1 MATDLDSIIE
11 VINQLQHRIE
21 ELNISELISEVKQ
34 MKLAIKQINIKKTE
48 NGPSSKII
56 VKKTPKEVTIRV
68 GLDLLFTYPI
78 EMEGYDRIKSFEILP
93 TGIKIVETS
102 KELGTERTHFVQKAD
117 FISWI

>member
-56 VKKTPKEVTIRV
+56 VKKNTQRSHYSSRV
-68 GLDLLFTYPI
+68 GSSVYLSNRDGMLRP
-78 EMEGYDRIKSFEILP
+78 
-93 TGIKIVETS
+93 
-102 KELGTERTHFVQKAD
+102 H
-117 FISWI
+117 